1 MHSNIIHVT
10 TTIREALK
18 KLDELAGKTL
28 FIIDDKNKMVG
39 TITDGDIR
47 RGLLKNNQLES
58 TVETVMSFS
67 FKYITEHSFSI
78 NQLNDLRKSNIQ
90 YVPLLSKEG
99 KITDVIDFKKI
110 SSVLPLEAIIMA
122 GGKGTR
128 LQPLTLETPKPLLN
142 IGGKPIIEYN
152 IDRLIKFGIKTIY
165 ISVNYLKDQIID
177 YFGDGSNKGI
187 TIKYIEEEHMTG
199 TLGSVTYVDSFNSKD
214 ILVMNS
220 DLLTNINFENLYQSY
235 ISNGSEMAVA
245 TIPYDVTIPYGVV
258 ETKDNLVVSLKE
270 KPTYTYYSNAGIYI
284 ISSKCINEIP
294 KKTFYNATE
303 LIDKLIKENRKVIN
317 FPILDYWLDIGKPHD
332 YEKAQKDI
340 HQIKF

>member
-1 MHSNIIHVT
+1 MHNNIINIT
-10 TTIREALK
+10 TTIRSALK
-18 KLDELAGKTL
+18 RLDELSGKTL
-28 FIIDDKNKMVG
+28 FIIDDQNKMVG
-39 TITDGDIR
+39 TVTDGDIR

-58 TVETVMSFS
+58 TVETIMSGS
-67 FKYITEHSFSI
+67 FKYIEQHTFSI
-78 NQLNDLRKSNIQ
+78 EHLNDLRNSNIQ
-90 YVPLLSKEG
+90 HVPLLSKEG
-99 KITDVIDFKKI
+99 KIIDVIDFKKV

-128 LQPLTLETPKPLLN
+128 LQPLTLETPKPLLK

-165 ISVNYLKDQIID
+165 ISVNYLKDQIIN
-177 YFGDGSNKGI
+177 YFGDGSSKGI
-187 TIKYIEEEHMTG
+187 TIKYIEEEHITG
-199 TLGSVTYVDSFNSKD
+199 TLGSATYVDSFNSKD

-220 DLLTNINFENLYQSY
+220 DLLTNINFENLYQTY
-235 ISNGSEMAVA
+235 ISNKNEMAVA

-258 ETKDNLVVSLKE
+258 ETKGNLVTSLKE

-284 ISSKCINEIP
+284 ISSKCISEIP

-303 LIDKLIKENRKVIN
+303 LIDKLINENCNVVN
-317 FPILDYWLDIGKPHD
+317 FPIVDYWLDIGKPHD
-332 YEKAQKDI
+332 YQKAQKDV